1 MEIQTEQILKT
12 LMLLNKRMYDSRDA
26 ISFQSILE
34 ENKNEITFLKEQ
46 FQLNEVETLLF
57 VLSCI
62 RTIGYGDLYTNL
74 DKIASH
80 CNLSIFE
87 ILLHQ
92 KAIQSLIDKGFW
104 EIEEN
109 QYYKEDK
116 SSLMDIQ
123 RKDIYLNH
131 SVHKYF
137 TM

>member
-12 LMLLNKRMYDSRDA
+12 LLLLGKRMPEYKEGA
-26 ISFQSILE
+26 SFQGILN

-46 FQLNEVETLLF
+46 FQLNEEETLLF
-57 VLSCI
+57 VISCYK
-62 RTIGYGDLYTNL
+62 TIGYGSNYTNI
-74 DKIASH
+74 DEIAGY
-80 CNLSIFE
+80 CNLSVFE
-87 ILLHQ
+87 ILLYQ
-92 KAIQSLIDKGFW
+92 KAIQSLIEKGFW

-123 RKDIYLNH
+123 RQNIYLNH

-137 TM
+137 TL